1 MFQKKLEELSIKDI
15 NNLVTIRRERE
26 NLYLEYKSNLSNS
39 NRDKKEFLKD
49 VSGFANAGGG
59 FLLIGIEENNGV
71 PTNICG
77 TDGEVG
83 SQKIDE
89 WINNVLISNLDPK
102 IFYELKI
109 ITGLKNDKVLIIIH
123 IPESKN
129 KPHMVTL
136 DNRNNYFIR
145 HSTSVNAATHIE
157 VREMFQYSNR
167 ITNKLE

>member
-1 MFQKKLEELSIKDI
+1 MFQKRLEEITIKDI
-15 NNLVTIRRERE
+15 NNLVSVRKERE

-49 VSGFANAGGG
+49 VSGFANTGGG
-59 FLLIGIEENNGV
+59 FLLIGIEENKGV

-102 IFYELKI
+102 IFYELKKC
-109 ITGLKNDKVLIIIH
+109 L
-123 IPESKN
+123 
-129 KPHMVTL
+129 
-136 DNRNNYFIR
+136 RR
-145 HSTSVNAATHIE
+145 
-157 VREMFQYSNR
+157 
-167 ITNKLE
+167 